1 MNTNGKPFLQV
12 VWRTFFGHCLLLIA
26 QALCS
31 LRIGAGIFS
40 LPVGLRHASPIPGLI
55 VLGTIGVLSA
65 SSYWMIGYCC
75 ISCSVKSFRDLW
87 NMVLGPKSAW
97 IIDVTIFLN
106 GWITLICYIIL
117 IGDFT
122 TKSFEG
128 LLGADHILARNRA
141 LNETVI
147 TVFVLLPLSLAKDL
161 QRLAYT
167 SILGL
172 GVLVYVLFLVIHD
185 SILNSP
191 AEISQDVPLC
201 EWSFGI
207 FEAIAL
213 YCHAFVAHYNA
224 PKVFSELANPTLWRW
239 TLLVGIAYSVAFVVY
254 AEFAWAGFR
263 RFEWSV
269 EGNVL
274 KNYGPQLN
282 ILIAWLGMGFSI
294 AFTYPLVFNSAR
306 EAAINLTLMARQ
318 QMSALPLL
326 HRVMNAPRFQQLR
339 HGSLGS
345 SWQRRSAQLTGLL
358 GPSPDSPNHKLSQ
371 KPGTKTTFLLVFL
384 TYAVAVRCEDVG
396 VVNAL
401 AGSVMGCPWSQCIF
415 SWYFPLLWVQLLI
428 LHCMLT
434 RRGTFCVWNRQS
446 SEAWYASCCPD
457 FFSSILRE
465 CSRGR
470 GLRQVEACKKR
481 SCQKD
486 GRVWFWKPSFET
498 VELYVNLIF
507 KIVLA
512 LCRCS

>member
-1 MNTNGKPFLQV
+1 MSSYSTETSRSADARIAERAGAGSSVALIVP
-12 VWRTFFGHCLLLIA
+12 TLLKNM
-26 QALCS
+26 
-31 LRIGAGIFS
+31 IGAGIFS

-254 AEFAWAGFR
+254 AEFAWTGFR

-401 AGSVMGCPWSQCIF
+401 AGSVMGCMVCLVLPG
-415 SWYFPLLWVQLLI
+415 LLFFNTARMQQRSRVQ
-428 LHCMLT
+428 T
-434 RRGTFCVWNRQS
+434 
-446 SEAWYASCCPD
+446 
-457 FFSSILRE
+457 
-465 CSRGR
+465 GR
-470 GLRQVEACKKR
+470 GLQEALLPKGLAK
-481 SCQKD
+481 
-486 GRVWFWKPSFET
+486 VT
-498 VELYVNLIF
+498 VSQTTLLVAQFAGMLIF
-507 KIVLA
+507 LSGLVFTIVGTVVIL
-512 LCRCS
+512 LHHWK